1 MKVSVSDHL
10 VECSTP
16 GLRVAVRRR
25 NGSETGVRPPV
36 LFVHGATYAASLTV
50 DYPLD
55 GATDSWMASLASA
68 GFEVW
73 CVDLRGY
80 GRSDRPPEMDMP
92 ADQHAPLVDTAQA
105 ERDVSLVIDFMLG
118 VTGSNQTSLIG
129 YSWGTAISGG
139 IAAARPDVVDRLV
152 LYGAFWVKVTP
163 SAITAGGPP
172 GAYREVTVEAMLA
185 RWVTG
190 LDAAQQTAIG
200 DLTARQQW
208 AATVLASDP
217 NPSSKTLR
225 APAGVVKDVLE
236 NWGQGRPTYDPAKIQ
251 APTLIVVGEWD
262 HETTPEQGRE
272 VFARLEAAAD
282 RRFLLIGRAT
292 HSMLLERQAPV
303 LRAAVEA
310 FLSE

>member
-1 MKVSVSDHL
+1 M
-10 VECSTP
+10 
-16 GLRVAVRRR
+16 
-25 NGSETGVRPPV
+25 
-36 LFVHGATYAASLTV
+36 
-50 DYPLD
+50 
-55 GATDSWMASLASA
+55 
-68 GFEVW
+68 
-73 CVDLRGY
+73 
-80 GRSDRPPEMDMP
+80 
-92 ADQHAPLVDTAQA
+92 
-105 ERDVSLVIDFMLG
+105 
-118 VTGSNQTSLIG
+118 
-129 YSWGTAISGG
+129 
-139 IAAARPDVVDRLV
+139 
-152 LYGAFWVKVTP
+152 KVTP
-163 SAITAGGPP
+163 SALTAGGPP
-172 GAYREVTVEAMLA
+172 GAYREVTAEAMLA

>member
-1 MKVSVSDHL
+1 MDGK
-10 VECSTP
+10 
-16 GLRVAVRRR
+16 
-25 NGSETGVRPPV
+25 
-36 LFVHGATYAASLTV
+36 LT
-50 DYPLD
+50 
-55 GATDSWMASLASA
+55 A
-68 GFEVW
+68 GFDVW
-73 CVDLRGY
+73 CVDLLGY
-80 GRSDRPPEMDMP
+80 GRSDRLPEMDML

-105 ERDVSLVIDFMLG
+105 ERDVSPVIDFMLG
-118 VTGSNQTSLIG
+118 VTGSNQTWLIG
-129 YSWGTAISGG
+129 YSRGTI
-139 IAAARPDVVDRLV
+139 ILAAARPMSSTVWFCMCVR
-152 LYGAFWVKVTP
+152 VKVTP

-272 VFARLEAAAD
+272 VFARLKPYD
-282 RRFLLIGRAT
+282 RRFADREQHTLCCLNDRRRSCEPRWRPFERVEQTTMTTTIYQAKHIITMNPSQPDNPCSRARWAYSGAGSLT
-292 HSMLLERQAPV
+292 NWPV
-303 LRAAVEA
+303 GAITPWTSICGPCSDAGA
-310 FLSE
+310 

>member
-25 NGSETGVRPPV
+25 NGSEAGVRPPV

-68 GFEVW
+68 GFDVW
-73 CVDLRGY
+73 CVDLLGY
-80 GRSDRPPEMDMP
+80 GRSDRPPEMDLP

-118 VTGSNQTSLIG
+118 VTGSNQISLIG

-152 LYGAFWVKVTP
+152 LYGALWVKVTP

>member
-25 NGSETGVRPPV
+25 NGSEAGVRPPV

-68 GFEVW
+68 GFDVW
-73 CVDLRGY
+73 CVDLLGY
-80 GRSDRPPEMDMP
+80 GRSDRPPEMDLP

-118 VTGSNQTSLIG
+118 VTGSNQISLIG
-129 YSWGTAISGG
+129 YSWGTAISCG

-152 LYGAFWVKVTP
+152 LYGALWVKVTP

>member
-25 NGSETGVRPPV
+25 NGSEAGVRPPV

-68 GFEVW
+68 GFDVW
-73 CVDLRGY
+73 CVDLLGY
-80 GRSDRPPEMDMP
+80 GRSDRPPEMDLP

-118 VTGSNQTSLIG
+118 VTGSNQISLIG

-152 LYGAFWVKVTP
+152 LYGALWVKVTP

-172 GAYREVTVEAMLA
+172 GAYREVTAEAMLA